1 MKKITFVVLT
11 IIFIICIASGASAS
25 EASFVV
31 KLKDISVPDSLLN
44 ILTEVNADH
53 RIYTV
58 DNLESLADYG
68 EYIEYTEENTQF
80 NIIDEPLPLES
91 SDSASLMSLSDPFY
105 NRMWQLQ
112 TVNAEYPWDV
122 LTYGNGVNV
131 AVIDSGCYYHS
142 DLKEALCGGYNVMT
156 GEDETDYSD
165 NHGHGTHVAGIIAA
179 QHNTIGV
186 AGIAP
191 KVNLYAIKITDTGTG
206 IALATIADAIYV
218 AVDKF
223 DCRVINMSLAGPSN
237 NTTLYEAVKYAYGKG
252 VIMIGAAGN
261 EGEKTNGTRLMY
273 PAAYDEVIGVGA
285 VTDENKRADFSQR
298 NNSVFVCA
306 PGYEYISTYKGG
318 KYGTADGTS
327 QASPIVAAA
336 AAIMLSAD
344 PDMTFE
350 EFKSYIEDT
359 ALPLEDD
366 YTGCGLINIGAML
379 EAYMD
384 TQDIYISP
392 RNEYS
397 VYVKNNT
404 SERVNILFRV
414 NNTGEESATRVAAG
428 KGRTADF
435 LQGKG
440 KLFFWTDYLRPFCR
454 PKEYTIFKD

>member
-112 TVNAEYPWDV
+112 TVNAEYPWDA

-131 AVIDSGCYYHS
+131 AVIDSGCYAHS
-142 DLKEALCGGYNVMT
+142 DLKVALCGGYNVMT

-179 QHNTIGV
+179 QHNTIGI

-237 NTTLYEAVKYAYGKG
+237 NQALYEAIKYAYGKG
-252 VIMIGAAGN
+252 AIIIGAAGN
-261 EGEKTNGTRLMY
+261 EGDKTYGTRLMY

-285 VTDENKRADFSQR
+285 VTDENKRTDFSQR

-306 PGYEYISTYKGG
+306 PGYQYISTYNKGN
-318 KYGTADGTS
+318 YVTISGTS

-397 VYVKNNT
+397 VYVKNNI
-404 SERVNILFRV
+404 SENINVVYEIQGTEKVKIVRVDA
-414 NNTGEESATRVAAG
+414 GEDG
-428 KGRTADF
+428 TADSVNEEGR
-435 LQGKG
+435 L
-440 KLFFWTDYLRPFCR
+440 LFWTDYLKPLCVPGNCR
-454 PKEYTIFKD
+454 